1 MNINEEKL
9 VEKLTKKVLNE
20 SGLGSTADELMDE
33 VYNEL
38 EIAHNAL
45 HRAMMKVLIGAKE
58 CPQFNN
64 IRGLITDADNSVI
77 AARKIFI

>member
-1 MNINEEKL
+1 MNINEQKL
-9 VEKLTKKVLNE
+9 VDRLTKKILNE
-20 SGLGSTADELMDE
+20 SGFDSTADELMDE

-45 HRAMMKVLIGAKE
+45 HRAMMKVLVGSEK
-58 CPQFNN
+58 CPEFKGIKNF
-64 IRGLITDADNSVI
+64 ITDADNSVI